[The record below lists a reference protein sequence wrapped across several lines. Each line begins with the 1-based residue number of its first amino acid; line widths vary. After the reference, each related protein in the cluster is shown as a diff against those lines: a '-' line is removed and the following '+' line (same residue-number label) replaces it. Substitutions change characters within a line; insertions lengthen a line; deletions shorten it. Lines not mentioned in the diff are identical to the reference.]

1 VGRWTGSWLSGPGS
15 ASETPSGPQQEWWGQ
30 RLGLPAEGPGAIASF
45 GRRLVAY
52 AVDSVVANLLA
63 ALVVPAAEDPTA
75 RGLATVG
82 ALALMYVVLLALV
95 GQTIG
100 MRLLGLRVTL
110 LADGSPVL
118 GLWRALIRTALLF
131 LLIPALIWDA
141 DNRGLHDKAV
151 GTAVLRTG

>member
-1 VGRWTGSWLSGPGS
+1 M
-15 ASETPSGPQQEWWGQ
+15 
-30 RLGLPAEGPGAIASF
+30 ASF

-52 AVDSVVANLLA
+52 AVDSLVANLLA
-63 ALVVPAAEDPTA
+63 LLVVPADGDPTA

-82 ALALMYVVLLALV
+82 ALALMYVVLLALT

-110 LADGSPVL
+110 LDVPGAAAL
-118 GLWRALIRTALLF
+118 GLWRALVRTALL
-131 LLIPALIWDA
+131 LLLVPALIWDA

-151 GTAVLRTG
+151 GAAVLRTD